1 MLGEDFT
8 TDELYEIL
16 CVPEKL
22 KNYQGFRKLLS
33 KGLASGMSFYQE
45 LPYDEIKNFI
55 KEERDSFLARLPREM
70 IENEE
75 VKWEHVGSTSIRGNY

>member
-1 MLGEDFT
+1 MLGEDCT

-16 CVPEKL
+16 CAPEKL
-22 KNYQGFRKLLS
+22 KNYQGFQKLMS